1 MANNYIYKVKLPSG
15 NEYLIKDLQARQQI
29 AAITGQTALIFKGV
43 TTTNLTD
50 GATTTTLSINGSNV
64 TFTSADVGSIVIY
77 KPTNTNQPPREFIW
91 DGSKWQLFGS
101 ASGILG
107 DLAYASTASA
117 SYTPGATITLQKENT
132 APTISSAAG
141 VASNN
146 TFSTIGSVELK
157 TGNKTATISTGSVTS
172 ANPVNYTPAGSVSVT
187 TTSDRATTVSTANGD
202 VTYTPAGSITVSLS
216 STAQSTA
223 NVKQVKTINNAIQTL
238 AITNAGTSIATT
250 NTDLIYCGVEI
261 PSGEEDGVL
270 VLNHVSYT
278 SGAAITT
285 ENKAVTTASAVY
297 SVDTT
302 NTKFE
307 GTGVRLK
314 TAQISVPTSF
324 GFNGTGVRLVN
335 SAIAVPTAI
344 NTTATYIKLTNS
356 SIALPTGITYN
367 GTPAT
372 ITVHPVTSQ

>member
-29 AAITGQTALIFKGV
+29 ASITGQTALGFKGV

-64 TFTSADVGSIVIY
+64 TFTSADAGSIVIY
-77 KPTNTNQPPREFIW
+77 KPTNANQPPREFIW
-91 DGSKWQLFGS
+91 DGSHWQLFGS

-117 SYTPGATITLQKENT
+117 SYTPGATVTLQTENT
-132 APTISSAAG
+132 APAISSAEG
-141 VASNN
+141 DSTNY
-146 TFSTIGSVELK
+146 TISTIDSVALQ
-157 TGNKTATISTGSVTS
+157 TGNKTAAISTQTVTS
-172 ANPVNYTPAGSVSVT
+172 SNPANYTPTGNVSIT
-187 TTSDRATTVSTANGD
+187 TGDKATTVSAVNGD
-202 VTYTPAGSITVSLS
+202 VTYTPTGSITVSLS
-216 STAQSTA
+216 STAQGTS
-223 NVKQVKTINNAIQTL
+223 NVKQVKTINNTIKSL
-238 AITNAGTSIATT
+238 AVTNAGTSVATT

-270 VLNHVSYT
+270 VLNHVSFT
-278 SGAAITT
+278 SGPAVAT
-285 ENKAVTTASAVY
+285 ENKAVTTASTVY

-307 GTGVRLK
+307 GTGVRLQ
-314 TAQISVPTSF
+314 TGQIPVPTSLEF
-324 GFNGTGVRLVN
+324 KGTGARLVN

-356 SIALPTGITYN
+356 SIALPTGIIYN

-372 ITVHPVTSQ
+372 ITVNPVTS

>member
-50 GATTTTLSINGSNV
+50 GATTTTVLINGSNV
-64 TFTSADVGSIVIY
+64 TFTSNDTGSIVIY

-91 DGSKWQLFGS
+91 DGSHWQLFGS
-101 ASGILG
+101 AKGILG

-117 SYTPGATITLQKENT
+117 SYTPGATVTLQKENT

-141 VASNN
+141 AASDN
-146 TFSTIGSVELK
+146 TFSTIGSVALK
-157 TGNKTATISTGSVTS
+157 TGNKTATISVGSVSS
-172 ANPVNYTPAGSVSVT
+172 ANPVNYTPAGSVSIAT
-187 TTSDRATTVSTANGD
+187 TGDKATTVSTVSGD
-202 VTYTPAGSITVSLS
+202 ATYTPAGSITVTLS
-216 STAQSTA
+216 SSAQGTTTIKH
-223 NVKQVKTINNAIQTL
+223 VKAVNNAIKTL
-238 AITNAGTSIATT
+238 AVTNAGTSVANT
-250 NTDLIYCGVEI
+250 NTDLVYCGVEI

-278 SGAAITT
+278 SGATIAT
-285 ENKAVTTASAVY
+285 EDKAVTTNSASY
-297 SVDTT
+297 SINAAKTSFT
-302 NTKFE
+302 

-324 GFNGTGVRLVN
+324 EFNGTGVRLVN

-344 NTTATYIKLTNS
+344 GTTATYIKLANNG
-356 SIALPTGITYN
+356 IALPTGITYN

-372 ITVHPVTSQ
+372 ITVNPVTS